1 MKRFLLAFALLGFVS
16 FAAQGQSCCA
26 KAGKTAGVKS
36 DISCSSSSSNSEAFK
51 AASLDDSIEQ
61 RVDNT
66 TGKVSFVRREVDAS
80 TGQATYV
87 PVEFSSE
94 TKRFVNQAPEMKADC
109 HKEGKTTAACC
120 ANGTGACC
128 TKESSSKTSSTSV
141 KLIKSTSGTN

>member
-16 FAAQGQSCCA
+16 FAAQAQTCCA
-26 KAGKTAGVKS
+26 KAGKTASGVKS
-36 DISCSSSSSNSEAFK
+36 EASCSSSTSEAFK

-80 TGQATYV
+80 TGHASYV
-87 PVEFSSE
+87 PVEYSTE

-109 HKEGKTTAACC
+109 HKEGKTAACC